1 MKHRIL
7 SMLLTLMLFCTLAVH
22 AFANA
27 AEPPCFTVLVNNAP
41 EDLTISFLTPS
52 EQLTSFVDAED
63 TLDKMERGWETYFLC
78 SYYHD
83 GHMSMEDITASLLY
97 VRSPSANISHTLDI
111 PDELPEHY
119 NNIFTLDLD
128 TMVLTSSYSPWRD
141 VLLVGMRVLITL
153 AVEGLILVVCFRYLK
168 KKSWF
173 IIILVNLATQILLNM
188 ALTGSIPPNFY
199 LLFFYYISE
208 FFIFIAEAIIYAICL
223 REHSR
228 KRAVFGAIVANVASL
243 ITGSVLL
250 THLPM

>member
-7 SMLLTLMLFCTLAVH
+7 SLLLILMLLCTFAVP
-22 AFANA
+22 ALANA
-27 AEPPCFTVLVNNAP
+27 AEPPCFTILVNNAP

-52 EQLTSFVDAED
+52 EQLMSFVDAED

-83 GHMSMEDITASLLY
+83 VHMSMDDITASLLY

-128 TMVLTSSYSPWRD
+128 TMTLTSSYSPWRD

-153 AVEGLILVVCFRYLK
+153 VVEGLILFFCFRYRQRR
-168 KKSWF
+168 SWL
-173 IIILVNLATQILLNM
+173 IILLVNLATQGLLNM
-188 ALTGSIPPNFY
+188 AFTGLIPPNGYWIIAYWFGEN
-199 LLFFYYISE
+199 L
-208 FFIFIAEAIIYAICL
+208 IFIAEAIIYAICL
-223 REHSR
+223 KEHSK
-228 KRAVFGAIVANVASL
+228 KRAVFGAIVANTASL
-243 ITGSVLL
+243 IIGATLL
-250 THLPM
+250 LHLPI